1 MTIEFYNS
9 NKTLIESFF
18 LSHKE
23 HFTDE
28 FISIS
33 VVPAPERLELQNED
47 KSKQNLKI

>member
-33 VVPAPERLELQNED
+33 VIPAPERLEFQNED
-47 KSKQNLKI
+47 TFKKILEI